1 MKKTLVAICI
11 AILVCMM
18 ATLAVASGYTNGGIN
33 GKTWVTDSLSLQNY
47 SGKGQDKATGKT
59 SAKISGYVEV
69 TVTISGTDD
78 NGETITSRS
87 QGHLTAWT
95 ETSTTATAASGT
107 HAYSAKSHHYY
118 YNSEYGYYS
127 NDIIKSY

>member
-11 AILVCMM
+11 AILVCMT

-78 NGETITSRS
+78 NGETKTSTS

-95 ETSTTATAASGT
+95 EVSTTATTASGT